1 MYTDVIAK
9 LVGQLTFQVNAT
21 NLRKFQQMLTQV
33 EKQMRGFTRQVERLD
48 AKLNGLGKKASTT
61 LAQSLKQQRAL
72 SREAFKEQLQASKLQ
87 LAQDK
92 NRIATAKQQTL
103 LDIQQ
108 AKLRANT
115 ATYSLRHEQ
124 QALQVASARQRTL
137 AAEHRQ
143 QSALF
148 RLQATAAR
156 TQRQLERSTAGQRIK
171 NSHGAITGSL
181 ERFAGR
187 FESRG
192 GNLGLGAASGM
203 GSFLGAFSTA
213 SVAVSTFAIVIGAA
227 TAAVTAFVNRT
238 AEISDQYGK
247 QRAQLNVAAG
257 GNAEEAKSLEKRV
270 GAVIN
275 YLGMNREKTA
285 PDFIRSLTL
294 LSKEGM
300 NSDKSLGVVTGVS
313 AYGKALGVEGDRIAL
328 ALNAIGQ
335 SISKGQLMSEEFKS
349 QLSEHLPGANMIGAQ
364 TWARLNNRQQTDAA
378 ASRSFAKDMKDGL
391 ITGDI
396 LKRFWEQF
404 GEALQKEA
412 YKSGLETII
421 SNNESASNRRQNA
434 IYEAFQAAN
443 EANDG
448 ALMKAQA
455 EWNDNLGKLI
465 AELRPLIVEMGEA
478 GAKFLDG
485 AGGVAD
491 TLTELAKFYN
501 GKKSA
506 FDGFMSPETAASTK
520 ALFNEL
526 VGTGQSLLT
535 IVQAIG
541 KGWSGIFK
549 VADESGVLAG
559 VEDTLTACLSLVN
572 SITKALEAMTQG
584 KYEIALDVLVANFK
598 GPKWLTDIMEAGGAN
613 VDYQTNQA
621 MQRGENMSSVWGFLR
636 RNGWGIQGAIQGK
649 DGVSQMMASN
659 EATLSKLQMNKLRLP
674 DAQQLMQSP
683 NAQALMSQAQAGSE
697 AYTQQIIARV
707 MKENARPIADK
718 AVPSISIGDI
728 NLTIEGTNLT
738 PEQIIP
744 AVEGQMEDVARRFL
758 QDTLRRSMVGAAEG
772 KR

>member
-9 LVGQLTFQVNAT
+9 LVGQLTFQVDAT
-21 NLRKFQQMLTQV
+21 NLRKFRQMLTQV
-33 EKQMRGFTRQVERLD
+33 EKQVRGFTRQVERLD
-48 AKLNGLGKKASTT
+48 AKLNGLGKKTSTT

-87 LAQDK
+87 LVQDK
-92 NRIATAKQQTL
+92 NRIATAKQQAL

-108 AKLRANT
+108 AKLKANA

-124 QALQVASARQRTL
+124 QALQVAAAKQRTL

-156 TQRQLERSTAGQRIK
+156 TQRQLERSTAGQRVK

-181 ERFAGR
+181 ERFASR

-213 SVAVSTFAIVIGAA
+213 SVAVSSFAIVIGAA
-227 TAAVTAFVNRT
+227 TAAVTAFVNR
-238 AEISDQYGK
+238 AADISDQYGK
-247 QRAQLNVAAG
+247 QRAQLNVAANG
-257 GNAEEAKSLEKRV
+257 DKVVAKDLEDRV
-270 GAVIN
+270 GKVID
-275 YLGMNREKTA
+275 YLGVSREESGPEFTK
-285 PDFIRSLTL
+285 SLTL

-300 NSDKSLGVVTGVS
+300 DPYKSLGVVTGVS
-313 AYGKALGVEGDRIAL
+313 SYGKALGVSGERISL

-335 SISKGQLMSEEFKS
+335 SVSKGQLMAEEWKS
-349 QLSEHLPGANMIGAQ
+349 QLSEHLPGANMIGARVWSQ
-364 TWARLNNRQQTDAA
+364 INGTNQSDAA
-378 ASRSFAKDMKDGL
+378 AAKSFAKDMKDSK

-396 LKRFWEQF
+396 LKKFWEQV
-404 GEALQKEA
+404 GTALTKEA

-421 SNNESASNRRQNA
+421 QNNESNANRRKNA
-434 IYEAFQAAN
+434 IYTAFQAAN

-448 ALMKAQA
+448 ALLKAQA
-455 EWNDNLGKLI
+455 DWNAKLAKLI

-541 KGWSGIFK
+541 KGWAGIFK

-559 VEDTLTACLSLVN
+559 LEDTLTACLSLVN

-598 GPKWLTDIMEAGGAN
+598 GPKWLTDIMEASGAS

-621 MQRGENMSSVWGFLR
+621 IQRGESVGGFMGLLKRNVWGV
-636 RNGWGIQGAIQGK
+636 QGAIAGK
-649 DGVSQMMASN
+649 DGVSQAIADN
-659 EATLSKLQMNKLRLP
+659 ESALAKLQMNKLRLP
-674 DAQQLMQSP
+674 GVEQLLQAP
-683 NAQALMSQAQAGSE
+683 NAQALMSQSQAGSE

-707 MKENARPIADK
+707 MRENARPIADK
-718 AVPSISIGDI
+718 AVPTVSVGDI
-728 NLTIEGTNLT
+728 NLTIEGTSLT
-738 PEQIIP
+738 PEQIMP
-744 AVEGQMEDVARRFL
+744 AVQEKMADVARDVFG
-758 QDTLRRSMVGAAEG
+758 TELRRSMVDAAER
-772 KR
+772 KK